1 MIRLRHNTGGDLW
14 VDEHG
19 LIAEPASPGYTK
31 IYWTAGA
38 RYMYV
43 FDTPEE
49 IKLLID
55 HEKLARERAMAKL
68 VARVV
73 GDIRKRKP

>member
-1 MIRLRHNTGGDLW
+1 
-14 VDEHG
+14 
-19 LIAEPASPGYTK
+19 
-31 IYWTAGA
+31 
-38 RYMYV
+38 V